1 MKMKENSKRKHQGQE
16 DTREKELGGEG
27 KDVQTPLIDQ
37 SSLHGDLFGTNS
49 FTNTPELGPVDNDLL
64 PHPSFPTPE

>member
-1 MKMKENSKRKHQGQE
+1 VRRHRIQ
-16 DTREKELGGEG
+16 DTEG
-27 KDVQTPLIDQ
+27 LDQ